1 MKLNFHYRLYVSARE
16 SSSSDEDD
24 LNNMTITA
32 GTPGIMMSAKKVKQ
46 EMHLPITPVETVRG
60 KKKVKYL

>member
-1 MKLNFHYRLYVSARE
+1 MKLFIELTFFYSARD
-16 SSSSDEDD
+16 SSSSDEED

-46 EMHLPITPVETVRG
+46 EMHLPITPIETVRG
-60 KKKVKYL
+60 KTKVK